1 MKGKVEDLEDR
12 KRQWGKRMKMNEN
25 PVNTLAL
32 PVRRQLLGAAA
43 VLVGGLGLG
52 ARLRAEGESEVS
64 HTSEA
69 IHQEIIF
76 NAGRKKVYEALTVA
90 SQFQKV
96 IDNSAAMK
104 AMALAKKP
112 AEISQ
117 ELGGAFSVFGGH
129 IVGRQLE
136 LVLGQ
141 RIVQAWRVVDWE
153 PGIFSI
159 AHFELVEQAGSTKM
173 VFDHTGFPGGQG
185 AHLAEGW
192 RVNYWQPLA
201 KVLV

>member
-1 MKGKVEDLEDR
+1 MKGKVEHLQD
-12 KRQWGKRMKMNEN
+12 GKRGSEERMKTNEN
-25 PVNTLAL
+25 PVNTLVS
-32 PVRRQLLGAAA
+32 PVRRQLLGAGA
-43 VLVGGLGLG
+43 VLLGGLGLG
-52 ARLRAEGESEVS
+52 ARLSAQGEGEVS
-64 HTSEA
+64 RTSEA

-76 NAGRKKVYEALTVA
+76 NASRKKVYEALTVA

-112 AEISQ
+112 AEISR

-136 LVLGQ
+136 LVPGQ

-173 VFDHTGFPGGQG
+173 VFDHTGFPGCEGV
-185 AHLAEGW
+185 HLAEGW

-201 KVLV
+201 KVLA

>member
-1 MKGKVEDLEDR
+1 
-12 KRQWGKRMKMNEN
+12 
-25 PVNTLAL
+25 
-32 PVRRQLLGAAA
+32 
-43 VLVGGLGLG
+43 
-52 ARLRAEGESEVS
+52 
-64 HTSEA
+64 
-69 IHQEIIF
+69 
-76 NAGRKKVYEALTVA
+76 
-90 SQFQKV
+90 V

-112 AEISQ
+112 PKSAGNS
-117 ELGGAFSVFGGH
+117 AAHSASFGGH

-136 LVLGQ
+136 LVPGQ

-173 VFDHTGFPGGQG
+173 VFDHTGFPAWSGCPPGG
-185 AHLAEGW
+185 GW

-201 KVLV
+201 KVLARCA

>member
-1 MKGKVEDLEDR
+1 MKTNK
-12 KRQWGKRMKMNEN
+12 N
-25 PVNTLAL
+25 PGTTPES
-32 PVRRQLLGAAA
+32 PVRRQLLGTAAIFI
-43 VLVGGLGLG
+43 GGLGLG
-52 ARLRAEGESEVS
+52 ARSRAEGEGEVS
-64 HTSEA
+64 HTAEA
-69 IHQEIIF
+69 IHQEIVF
-76 NAGRKKVYEALTVA
+76 NASRKKVYDTLTVA

-112 AEISQ
+112 TKISG

-136 LVLGQ
+136 LVPGQ

-159 AHFELVEQAGSTKM
+159 AHFELVDQAGSTKM
-173 VFDHTGFPGGQG
+173 VFDQYRLPGWSGCAPGGG
-185 AHLAEGW
+185 LAGEL
-192 RVNYWQPLA
+192 LA
-201 KVLV
+201 AIGQSPRLDARDSSSADTAG

>member
-1 MKGKVEDLEDR
+1 MKT
-12 KRQWGKRMKMNEN
+12 NEN
-25 PVNTLAL
+25 PGNTLVA

-52 ARLRAEGESEVS
+52 ARLRAEGEGEVS
-64 HTSEA
+64 HTAEA
-69 IHQEIIF
+69 IHQEIVF
-76 NAGRKKVYEALTVA
+76 NASRKKVYDTLTVA

-112 AEISQ
+112 AEISR

-136 LVLGQ
+136 LVPGQ
-141 RIVQAWRVVDWE
+141 RIVQAWRGVDLE
-153 PGIFSI
+153 TRIFFI
-159 AHFELVEQAGSTKM
+159 APFELGEQSGSTQM
-173 VFDHTGFPGGQG
+173 VFHHNGFPGGQA
-185 AHLAEGW
+185 AHLAQGC
-192 RVNYWQPLA
+192 P
-201 KVLV
+201 

>member
-1 MKGKVEDLEDR
+1 
-12 KRQWGKRMKMNEN
+12 MKMKKN
-25 PVNTLAL
+25 PGNTPVS

-52 ARLRAEGESEVS
+52 PRSRAEVEGEVS
-64 HTSEA
+64 HTAEA
-69 IHQEIIF
+69 IHQEIVF
-76 NAGRKKVYEALTVA
+76 DASRLKVYDALTVA
-90 SQFQKV
+90 TQFQRV
-96 IDNSAAMK
+96 IDNSAAMN
-104 AMALAKKP
+104 AMALVKKA
-112 AEISQ
+112 AEISR

-136 LVLGQ
+136 LVPGQ

-159 AHFELVEQAGSTKM
+159 AHFEFVEQAGSTKM
-173 VFDHTGFPGGQG
+173 VFDHTGFPRGQG

-192 RVNYWQPLA
+192 RVNYWEPLA